1 MKQEDNLRDILFY
14 CSVAT
19 LCLTL
24 RPRWTG
30 ACQAPLSS
38 TISQSLLKFI
48 SVESVVLYVC
58 YFTSLQENPSNN
70 PKGKVL
76 F

>member
-1 MKQEDNLRDILFY
+1 MKQEDNLRDIVFY

-38 TISQSLLKFI
+38 TISQSWLKFMSI
-48 SVESVVLYVC
+48 VSVML
-58 YFTSLQENPSNN
+58 SNHLIYQYY
-70 PKGKVL
+70 KSC
-76 F
+76 